1 MTGFGWKRGQ
11 GVERGQWI
19 SHLTIVRR
27 QGRDRKSGFGV
38 LIMEDVQSQA
48 PSSRNFTA
56 EVVRFSVFRKA
67 EGKSLCLV
75 FILIR
80 SSWLTELFTGFR
92 TQPSGSLDL
101 MPLKHRP
108 LNPGSTSRTTEPSWY
123 GGAFADIET
132 LKTLAPSWPDLVPM
146 SSGF

>member
-1 MTGFGWKRGQ
+1 MEERTGRG
-11 GVERGQWI
+11 ERSMDKSLNYSKTAGQRQEEWVWGLDHGGRSI
-19 SHLTIVRR
+19 S
-27 QGRDRKSGFGV
+27 S
-38 LIMEDVQSQA
+38 
-48 PSSRNFTA
+48 SSRNFTA

-80 SSWLTELFTGFR
+80 SSWLTELLTGFR

-108 LNPGSTSRTTEPSWY
+108 LNPGSTSRTTEPS
-123 GGAFADIET
+123 
-132 LKTLAPSWPDLVPM
+132 
-146 SSGF
+146 